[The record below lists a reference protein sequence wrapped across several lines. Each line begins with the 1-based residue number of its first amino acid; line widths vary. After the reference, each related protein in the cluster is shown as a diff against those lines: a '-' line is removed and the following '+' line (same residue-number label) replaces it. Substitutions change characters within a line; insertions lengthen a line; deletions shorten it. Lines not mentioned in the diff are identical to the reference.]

1 MNKPSELSL
10 ETDTTQ
16 DPINVPEL
24 LPPQKMMSRWRA
36 GAIHLALSVIFVGV
50 VLLFTLL
57 FWSPLPYFWISG
69 AGFIMLLLASIDL
82 CLGPALTTFIFKAGK
97 KKLKLDL
104 TIIAAVQ
111 IAALIYG
118 AHTLYAGR
126 VAYMVFNGDSFV
138 MVRASDMDAKALN
151 EASAQY
157 QTNPFSFKWVSV
169 THEAQTAQTKNGAK
183 EPEMFGAYLYPKY
196 YETLESNR
204 QDLIAASM
212 SKSTLLS
219 LYPEQKSKIEQI
231 VDKYVD
237 GLFFVL
243 QGSTGVGLV
252 VLDKISLKPMDSSI
266 LQRY

>member
-1 MNKPSELSL
+1 MNTSSELSL
-10 ETDTTQ
+10 NTDTTQ
-16 DPINVPEL
+16 DPIIL
-24 LPPQKMMSRWRA
+24 THQKMISRWRA
-36 GAIHLALSVIFVGV
+36 GAIHLALSAVFVGL
-50 VLLFTLL
+50 VLLLTLL
-57 FWSPLPYFWISG
+57 FWSPLPYFWVSG
-69 AGFIMLLLASIDL
+69 ACFIVLLLASIDL
-82 CLGPALTTFIFKAGK
+82 CLGPVLTTFIFKAGK
-97 KKLKLDL
+97 KRLKLDL

-118 AHTLYAGR
+118 AHTLYDGR
-126 VAYMVFNGDSFV
+126 IAYMVFTGESFV
-138 MVRASDMDAKALN
+138 MVRASDMDVNALKNAKA
-151 EASAQY
+151 EY

-183 EPEMFGAYLYPKY
+183 DPEMFGAYLYPKY

-204 QDLIAASM
+204 QDLIAANM
-212 SKSTLLS
+212 SKNTLLS

-237 GLFFVL
+237 GLFFVI

-252 VLDKISLKPMDSSI
+252 VLDKISLKPLASCI